1 MNGPSAAFALS
12 GFAPVSD
19 IQAFRRMLLER
30 SGLNLTEDK
39 DYLLKSR
46 LAPVVREEGLADLD
60 RLFAATRADP
70 FGRVAQKCIDALA
83 THESFFFRDATPFDQ
98 VRDVLLPRLI
108 ERRRDVKR
116 LRIWSAACSSGQ
128 EPYSLAMLL
137 MEERSRMPD
146 WRIEIVATDM
156 SEPILQRARTATYS
170 DFEVNRGLSPTR
182 RDRWLNPD
190 PRGWRIADEPRSMV
204 TFQKHNLLDGM
215 SGMGRFDL
223 IFCRNVL
230 IYFDQERKASCLRQ
244 IACGLELDGAL
255 VLGSAETVVGLDSP
269 FVPMPGLR
277 GTFGLASAAKA

>member
-46 LAPVVREEGLADLD
+46 LAPVVREEGMADLD

-116 LRIWSAACSSGQ
+116 LRNMERRLFQRPGAFLARHAAHGG
-128 EPYSLAMLL
+128 A
-137 MEERSRMPD
+137 
-146 WRIEIVATDM
+146 VAD
-156 SEPILQRARTATYS
+156 A
-170 DFEVNRGLSPTR
+170 
-182 RDRWLNPD
+182 
-190 PRGWRIADEPRSMV
+190 
-204 TFQKHNLLDGM
+204 
-215 SGMGRFDL
+215 
-223 IFCRNVL
+223 
-230 IYFDQERKASCLRQ
+230 
-244 IACGLELDGAL
+244 
-255 VLGSAETVVGLDSP
+255 
-269 FVPMPGLR
+269 
-277 GTFGLASAAKA
+277 

>member
-1 MNGPSAAFALS
+1 
-12 GFAPVSD
+12 
-19 IQAFRRMLLER
+19 
-30 SGLNLTEDK
+30 
-39 DYLLKSR
+39 
-46 LAPVVREEGLADLD
+46 
-60 RLFAATRADP
+60 
-70 FGRVAQKCIDALA
+70 
-83 THESFFFRDATPFDQ
+83 
-98 VRDVLLPRLI
+98 
-108 ERRRDVKR
+108 
-116 LRIWSAACSSGQ
+116 
-128 EPYSLAMLL
+128 
-137 MEERSRMPD
+137 MPD
-146 WRIEIVATDM
+146 WRIELDATDM